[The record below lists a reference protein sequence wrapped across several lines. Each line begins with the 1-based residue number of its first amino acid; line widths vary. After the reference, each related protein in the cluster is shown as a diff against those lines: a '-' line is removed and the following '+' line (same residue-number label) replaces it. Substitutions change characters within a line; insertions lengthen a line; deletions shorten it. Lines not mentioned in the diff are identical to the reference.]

1 MDDASGETSENAS
14 GEISDVEVN
23 MIHPMDRDDGEDDME
38 TEVPLCL
45 PPPPEN
51 LCFPPPPEY
60 TAVFMQYHGLEGFVH
75 ESHCGQSEPHPRSG
89 QALVPR
95 NEAFPEGDV
104 DPALLSLSVKMG
116 EMQTREQAL
125 EVGVHAEL
133 DSLPGESS
141 DSLSA
146 SHVAQHLW

>member
-1 MDDASGETSENAS
+1 
-14 GEISDVEVN
+14 
-23 MIHPMDRDDGEDDME
+23 ME

-51 LCFPPPPEY
+51 LCLPPPPEY
-60 TAVFMQYHGLEGFVH
+60 TAVFMQYHGFEGFVQ
-75 ESHCGQSEPHPRSG
+75 ESHFGHSEPHPRSG

-104 DPALLSLSVKMG
+104 DPALLSLSVKLG

-125 EVGVHAEL
+125 EVGVHAEI
-133 DSLPGESS
+133 
-141 DSLSA
+141 DSLSQETHQIH
-146 SHVAQHLW
+146 SQLLMLHSIFGNEVAKWKQVMEGNEEWAQKLFFWQLGT